1 MQFFNIKY
9 EVVIIA
15 SLLRKI
21 KIFEAIKPLKFAMIY
36 AGRCFLKD
44 RISCDNRQFNPG
56 ILFYTFRYE
65 IWPKPAS

>member
-36 AGRCFLKD
+36 AAA
-44 RISCDNRQFNPG
+44 
-56 ILFYTFRYE
+56 
-65 IWPKPAS
+65 AS